1 MSLAS
6 HPATWSH
13 SIAKSKLR
21 VIAFSLLHFALL
33 FFALWLLFDQMS
45 LKQDIKA
52 LTFTDL
58 LSASSLVLFIG
69 GFYPCF
75 YLYAIYRLLETN
87 ASDSKL

>member
-1 MSLAS
+1 MSLAPQ
-6 HPATWSH
+6 PATWSH

-33 FFALWLLFDQMS
+33 FFALWLMFDQMS
-45 LKQDIKA
+45 LKQDIRA
-52 LTFTDL
+52 LAFTDL
-58 LSASSLVLFIG
+58 LSSSSLVLFIG

-75 YLYAIYRLLETN
+75 YLYAIYRLLEMN

>member
-1 MSLAS
+1 MSLVS
-6 HPATWSH
+6 QPATWSH

-21 VIAFSLLHFALL
+21 VIVFSLLHFALL
-33 FFALWLLFDQMS
+33 FLALWLMFDQMS
-45 LKQDIKA
+45 LKQDLKA

-58 LSASSLVLFIG
+58 LSSSSLVLFIG

-87 ASDSKL
+87 ESDSKL